1 MTYFKILTNKKT
13 RNSKIVNKGPTVN
26 TQSLLII
33 IKSSIKSKYSNP
45 TLNIDRSTIIQQSI
59 FTDDYHHHLL

>member
-1 MTYFKILTNKKT
+1 MTYFKILTNKKQ
-13 RNSKIVNKGPTVN
+13 NSKIVNKGPTVN
-26 TQSLLII
+26 TQSLLMI

-45 TLNIDRSTIIQQSI
+45 TLNIDRSTIIQRSI